1 MKRNALSRVL
11 SWAIVLCGL
20 GLTPQAAKA
29 ETYYLRA
36 AQTSLTLPGGATT
49 PMWGF
54 ALDSSAVLDD
64 GTVSVPGP
72 RLTVSPGQPLTIILK
87 NRLPASIPG
96 VTTDV
101 SILIPG
107 AVPDADLNPVR
118 NGGGRITSFTQATT
132 PGSNGTYT
140 WSGLPPGTYL
150 YHSGTHPQVQV
161 QMGLYGAVTK
171 DSLAGEAYP
180 GVAYDQDLLLLFS
193 EVDLTLHAAVD
204 GGTYGTPPSPTSTM
218 YYKPSYYLINGKPFP
233 EVPPVP
239 AFSAGDQVLIR
250 LVNAG
255 IKAHVPL
262 FQGLYVRQMAES
274 AHPLTYPRETYSV
287 VLGAG
292 ATADALLL
300 APASQFGGCNFPV
313 FDRTMHLTNGA
324 ATGGGMLTYL
334 SLTGGGP
341 PPPRVGDTLMAAQG
355 AGTLTLTWTDL
366 PEANF
371 YRVYSSTTPGPA
383 DFTNL
388 VTVASSGATGATLS
402 LPPEPLVFYQVT
414 GCVTCGGEG
423 PQK

>member
-1 MKRNALSRVL
+1 MKRRTLSRTL
-11 SWAIVLCGL
+11 SWAALCAL
-20 GLTPQAAKA
+20 ALASQAVRA

-36 AQTSLTLPGGATT
+36 AQTTLSLPGGATT

-54 ALDSSAVLDD
+54 ALDSGAAVDD
-64 GTVSVPGP
+64 GTVAVPGP
-72 RLTVSPGQPLTIILK
+72 RLTVSPGQALTVVLK

-101 SILIPG
+101 SLIIPG
-107 AVPDADLNPVR
+107 AVPDADLDPVR
-118 NGGGRITSFTQATT
+118 NAGGRITSFTQVTT
-132 PGSNGTYT
+132 PGNNGSYT
-140 WSGLPPGTYL
+140 WTNLPPGTYL

-171 DSLAGEAYP
+171 DSAAGEAYP
-180 GVAYDQDLLLLFS
+180 GVIYDQDLLLLFS

-204 GGTYGTPPSPTSTM
+204 GGTYGTAPAPTSTM
-218 YYKPSYYLINGKPFP
+218 YYKPSYFLINGKPFP

-239 AFSAGDQVLIR
+239 AFAAGDQVLLR

-255 IKAHVPL
+255 IETHIPL
-262 FQGLYVRQMAES
+262 FQGLYVRQVAE
-274 AHPLTYPRETYSV
+274 AANKLTYPRETYSV

-300 APASQFGGCNFPV
+300 GPSSQLGGCNFPV
-313 FDRTMHLTNGA
+313 FDRAMNLTNAA

-334 SLTGGGP
+334 SLTAGGP
-341 PPPRVGDTLMAAQG
+341 APPRVGDTLMAAQG
-355 AGTLTLTWTDL
+355 TGTVTLTWTDI

-388 VTVASSGATGATLS
+388 QAVASSGAVGATLS
-402 LPPEPLVFYQVT
+402 LPPEPLVFFQVT
-414 GCVTCGGEG
+414 GCVTCGAEG